1 MNLKRLNKLIKE
13 LDLTDPK
20 LSGYYKTK
28 RVELIKKIN
37 QNLETKTQILVTS
50 KDFKIMTDIQLVTC
64 IKDLKSMLKK
74 AKLENQQ
81 RDYLQL
87 KEDSE
92 YYYEIDLDNCNMKNI
107 DWIKEIALLMTKKDY
122 DKEILSELN
131 LYINT
136 RKEN

>member
-1 MNLKRLNKLIKE
+1 
-13 LDLTDPK
+13 
-20 LSGYYKTK
+20 
-28 RVELIKKIN
+28 
-37 QNLETKTQILVTS
+37 
-50 KDFKIMTDIQLVTC
+50 MTDIQLVTC

-87 KEDSE
+87 KEDLE